1 MANSRM
7 QRVMMRVLAVMLV
20 ASVIL
25 AALSILAVQ
34 RVKAGQCEYCWN
46 PQSGTWCDHFA
57 CSWPSPDFFGT
68 RWECYNVCTR
78 YGPYTKWV
86 GACGCHPG
94 CGACP

>member
-34 RVKAGQCEYCWN
+34 RVKAGQCEYC
-46 PQSGTWCDHFA
+46 
-57 CSWPSPDFFGT
+57 
-68 RWECYNVCTR
+68 
-78 YGPYTKWV
+78 
-86 GACGCHPG
+86 
-94 CGACP
+94 